1 MRERKQEGKAEQDIT
16 PEKIIEYFHALK
28 DDDDRMDVVAELYF
42 SMYRRSISEVMG
54 TRVIIGLQRELAEK
68 EARCEELMQE
78 NASLKADIQE
88 LDKMLRKKNYPDN
101 PSMIA
106 AFFNGLT
113 NEEQAS
119 IRKEVKEEIFYRKLK
134 LELATRKERIE
145 LLEREVDNYIMT
157 VRELKKRLGDQ
168 P

>member
-1 MRERKQEGKAEQDIT
+1 MRDSKPEEKTEQIIA

-28 DDDDRMDVVAELYF
+28 DDDDRMEVVAELYF
-42 SMYRRSISEVMG
+42 SMYRKSISEVMG

-78 NASLKADIQE
+78 NTCLKENIQE

-101 PSMIA
+101 PSKIA

-113 NEEQAS
+113 KEEQAS
-119 IRKEVKEEIFYRKLK
+119 LRKEVKEEIFYRKLK
-134 LELATRKERIE
+134 LELANRKERIE
-145 LLEREVDNYIMT
+145 LLERETDNYIMT
-157 VRELKKRLGDQ
+157 VRELKKRLGEL